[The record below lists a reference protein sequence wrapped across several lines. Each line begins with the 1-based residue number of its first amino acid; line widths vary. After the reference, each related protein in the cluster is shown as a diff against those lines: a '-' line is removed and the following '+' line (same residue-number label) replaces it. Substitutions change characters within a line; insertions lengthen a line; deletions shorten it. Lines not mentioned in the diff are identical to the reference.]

1 MLYLCGLKS
10 RCCFRKPM
18 EGETGK
24 AMNSKMLLDLIQK
37 EYPSI
42 EINHSNKIRL
52 GLTMKAL
59 SYESANHNNVPF
71 YKVVPTK
78 AA

>member
-1 MLYLCGLKS
+1 MDSKKT
-10 RCCFRKPM
+10 FT
-18 EGETGK
+18 GETSEVSQQGTL
-24 AMNSKMLLDLIQK
+24 A
-37 EYPSI
+37 I

-59 SYESANHNNVPF
+59 GYESANHNNVPF
-71 YKVVPTK
+71 YKVVPVR